1 MNSTSIDWNSI
12 YLDTYEK
19 QAEFLNCITIF
30 GKPIMKVTPEYLAI
44 EDEISGF
51 SSRKKIQDMIGK
63 TN

>member
-44 EDEISGF
+44 EDE
-51 SSRKKIQDMIGK
+51 KIGRAHV
-63 TN
+63 

>member
-1 MNSTSIDWNSI
+1 MNSTPINSNSI

-19 QAEFLNCITIF
+19 QAEFLNSITIF
-30 GKPIMKVTPEYLAI
+30 GKPIMKVTPEYLAL

-51 SSRKKIQDMIGK
+51 LSRKKIQDMIGK